1 MLGMRSTNSD
11 GLGALSLISLS
22 TVTESFNHMLKSI
35 NTCDEA
41 FEMIFLSS
49 GLPGFGRGM
58 ESDVSVR
65 VLCRPSPNSS
75 TLTQRHLIKQSES
88 SLGKTADPRALIED
102 PDRALITGIIE
113 ITSPRCLKLCNL
125 RHLALSG

>member
-1 MLGMRSTNSD
+1 MRSTNSD
-11 GLGALSLISLS
+11 VLGALSLISLI
-22 TVTESFNHMLKSI
+22 TVTEGFNHKIKSTLPI

-41 FEMIFLSS
+41 FVMIFLSS

-65 VLCRPSPNSS
+65 LLCRPSPNSS
-75 TLTQRHLIKQSES
+75 TLNTGHLIKQSES

>member
-1 MLGMRSTNSD
+1 
-11 GLGALSLISLS
+11 
-22 TVTESFNHMLKSI
+22 
-35 NTCDEA
+35 
-41 FEMIFLSS
+41 MIFLSS
-49 GLPGFGRGM
+49 GLPRFGRGM

-75 TLTQRHLIKQSES
+75 TLNTDHLIKQSES

>member
-1 MLGMRSTNSD
+1 MLGMRSINSD

-58 ESDVSVR
+58 ESDLPVR
-65 VLCRPSPNSS
+65 VLCSVQTFAQFLN
-75 TLTQRHLIKQSES
+75 
-88 SLGKTADPRALIED
+88 A
-102 PDRALITGIIE
+102 
-113 ITSPRCLKLCNL
+113 TS
-125 RHLALSG
+125 